1 MRGKTGDKR
10 VNEALQKML
19 VDYLAAHPNESESA
33 IGKRVGLT
41 KAALNNM
48 KNHAIGGGIKTI
60 VGLSKLFGVT
70 PWDLL
75 RTAMGAGDLPA
86 AVGMPLRLVDGWEEA
101 GLGMPPEVGDTVPPR
116 PIARVDRTTA
126 ALYAAAWGHAAAS
139 AAPIVSRLQPVEAEQ
154 KPTPGPPGVPGAGQV
169 AAEPAKRR
177 RQR

>member
-1 MRGKTGDKR
+1 MNRPRTLAGFLAMRGKTGDKR

-116 PIARVDRTTA
+116 PIARVDRTEGRD
-126 ALYAAAWGHAAAS
+126 LS
-139 AAPIVSRLQPVEAEQ
+139 ARSLSLTVPLDGMRSRS
-154 KPTPGPPGVPGAGQV
+154 
-169 AAEPAKRR
+169 
-177 RQR
+177 